1 MTIAVL
7 LFLTEGL
14 YCPLHTSN
22 DDHDSWGLTSQNN
35 DRFVFELV
43 GDQSY
48 RGRNNRVRPIVA
60 VRGNEKPGLPDFQS
74 RTLPPDLTRPLTYNE
89 ENKGLSIEHILAATC
104 PAWKFASLA
113 SSSY

>member
-43 GDQSY
+43 CDQNY
-48 RGRNNRVRPIVA
+48 RG
-60 VRGNEKPGLPDFQS
+60 GK
-74 RTLPPDLTRPLTYNE
+74 
-89 ENKGLSIEHILAATC
+89 
-104 PAWKFASLA
+104 
-113 SSSY
+113 